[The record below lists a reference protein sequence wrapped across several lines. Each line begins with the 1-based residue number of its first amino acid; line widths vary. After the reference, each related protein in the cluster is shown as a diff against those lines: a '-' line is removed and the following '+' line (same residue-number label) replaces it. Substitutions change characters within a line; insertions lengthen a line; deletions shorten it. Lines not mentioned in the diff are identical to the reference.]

1 MDSSSTFAAVP
12 LRASRGFSWVF
23 LVELIVTGIATIFV
37 LFYFNRVIATIMSLS
52 LRWYTWHRYQ
62 VFIDVRSIQVS
73 ILAGRIFFKDVRY
86 IGSNESIFVVQ
97 GHFTWRYW
105 LNRTRKSGLK
115 LSDKLYDKNNV
126 LPARFVLYMEG
137 VEWFVY
143 NRTPAYDAA
152 LHEYEVANGFGDNDL
167 KENGAEVH
175 PLDLN
180 GRKRESASSDSSL
193 TARGASPGQNKTR
206 QDASQVVSN
215 GEGKASMILK
225 FFPVEVKCDKGA
237 MVVGNFQTPNIM
249 IYHFASAAASVDAAR
264 SRSELDQY
272 KMVFD
277 FDFNRPSIQIRA
289 NMDYQGPST
298 DVNNYGCSN
307 EKQED
312 NRIDLSKTYERS
324 KWRSFVDLFAFLH
337 GRFPTSIHSHPGQD
351 DAYSGQWHG
360 LSRYLDD
367 EEMDQVADSEQ
378 AEEYAKCT
386 SVLDADEA
394 RLTFYYD
401 VAGKVPMGISTPVE
415 KLEGAD
421 IGNGG
426 HAPQWG
432 IDVYLRGA
440 TIQYGPW
447 ADRQRVI
454 LQSMFFP
461 VAKVNCEPRE
471 NLQPGEDR
479 VATEFKVYVEMDDS
493 TILRVPIREPSRD
506 AEFRRRKEE
515 AGSANLTRSF
525 GWIELKMS
533 QLSTVTYVSALVPS
547 KSGWLNWMTADL
559 NSLDMRSSINH
570 DILWSAKS
578 HKIRGDL
585 TSPLQ
590 WNGLQTW
597 IFDNDA
603 SSVEAYLLREHVTIF
618 TDMISDFSSG
628 PDIPY
633 ASFIPQKFLIKLSLS
648 NFSLY
653 LNVNDSNI
661 ISNPT
666 DFDDNIFLDFRGA
679 KLDANIVV
687 PLDQISPIVNE
698 VCFSLNAQVIDFL
711 LHAPPWHTQA
721 SFLPSKNLGKAKDFE
736 LIGSYTFTESP
747 RSLPIDTLS
756 MDLSTGSISLIA
768 YGFLIRYLI
777 KVRENYFGDNIHFK
791 TLDEFT
797 RSAAATDYL
806 QNGIKTYRYSS
817 ESILDGAPHIT
828 ASRGEKEPS
837 SGGDILRPVNSTDV
851 LVSFRTNSGTLIL
864 PTNIYS
870 AKSHLRLDMDLFDVD
885 LRFTNYYM
893 DLQMNISPMQGNLL
907 ELPDDQILIVQRD
920 EVAKVKPELFIDG
933 ISVFGHRMFG
943 LPPSEPTYI
952 CNWDFDLGIVFT
964 EGTPKLYEGI
974 TDALSVFLF
983 TFSDKENAL
992 IVTEPPLYDATLL
1005 RMKMPSLRMLVHN
1018 EKSTLELITEEISV
1032 TLNDLG
1038 TDTYN
1043 SRIALK
1049 IPIISFL
1056 CRDRLQDAE
1065 ASRVLAYLTTSLYVT
1080 NFDRKKNGKERLR
1093 LQQEH
1098 IRKHDHAFNR
1108 VPFFLMSELEN
1119 DTTVELDEKELAKIP
1134 ITLPVTPMPPP
1145 LVVDRSVSLPW
1156 NDSTGKGARSIASS
1170 SGESLSSV
1178 IHHDLSKIM
1187 SRESS
1192 NERSYLDVYNATCKN
1207 SEAEQKIN
1215 FTNTFMPPHSCLAA
1229 FRDLECVKNGYE
1241 REIYELDES
1250 MIQSDLTSM
1259 RPLDN
1264 SNTGYDSFVVEFR
1277 GGIDGFLSPFG
1288 AEAIVDVL
1296 DSLSQPDVSS
1306 MLDGL
1311 QIDVLERLESN
1322 LMEVSLV
1329 TSARI
1334 VVPGLHIRYG
1344 IIENSLTDCSMVPDK
1359 ISMGD
1364 HIDLEIKA
1372 VTLSIRASDESEKAL
1387 PEQSIRRNPVHRVWS
1402 FCFNLFQMTVGLV
1415 RVDDELAENR
1425 TTALELQIERI
1436 EAWNRGTEKTATSF
1450 KIRSAGFIAQNQDVK
1465 WIVHSLIN
1473 TLEQVKPIRE
1483 KTAVISARK
1492 ENRMKNLVYL
1502 IAVASNAYE
1511 ISHDPAFLTRPAY
1524 VLRSSKSHIRAN
1536 DSWKLMARLRH
1547 IYRELPAD
1555 ICTGLNNDLSVDD
1568 ILPPTDAKEKS
1579 IRIMSDWRSWEM
1591 VDIGTSYIFAHVFD
1605 GERRIVEPVCSA
1617 ISFFLDVETVTIY
1630 IANGTEQEDYLQLSY
1645 LTFSISS
1652 KSAQIQDPAKT
1663 MSFTSVLSGQQRNV
1677 MQTNRVGTKNI
1688 FEVSAGCE
1696 EVRIITNWS
1705 SLSLIQDANS
1715 VLEGRASPTAVESVE
1730 PARPTIAT
1738 ALINESRL
1746 PREKPDIECHC
1757 VIAIKSFISV
1767 FNSKNFRVQA
1777 SGHNIQTSMVGF
1789 SCNSDHTNAI
1799 PTTPPSSMLLRATA
1813 FELDLLGPNISGER
1827 RLLTLGIQRSD
1838 IWISVPTL
1846 VNPAEIRS
1854 YVRVNELLFEMIE
1867 NSIGLSVILRNVI
1880 TYEVEQLSQLF
1891 PPKKRVN
1898 AQETISGVISQP
1910 VSSADLVQSDKVGIT
1925 LDLRNYQLV
1934 LNVLP
1939 SLKYII
1945 RGSAVQ
1951 IISTPIVNGIRS
1963 VAFEAGEQVHEFRQ
1977 RKKSRESM
1985 ITSTKFPKVT
1995 TLIRIET
2002 VDKTTLAADV
2012 RINMHTVNFDASS
2025 FPTLA
2030 SVLSGDVTKAELLR
2044 AQKEW
2049 IAAVKFLEL
2058 HKPCR
2063 EQSNVPVVRNL
2074 RLRCS
2079 LYIKGVMIKAEYSDS
2094 QIIMSIDDI
2103 KVEGSSATD
2112 GSIDNLVSRM
2122 SVFGDLPK
2130 ISITV
2135 INTKF
2140 KRGRFQVLDTNL
2152 MLSCKTIDDKHG
2164 GMLFKHTVAV
2174 KNDTF
2179 RFEISPYSATLI
2191 VEILSQFE
2199 ERLTNIELPEEIFH
2213 LTTKL
2218 KDVNSQIQ
2226 ADNPPEAQ
2234 TWDGIFQALIRVQ
2247 LQNGS
2252 FHWVADDFD
2261 DDANGSF
2268 HMIVQS
2274 DIIRFASKGEGIIN
2288 MSICGFA
2295 VMAKEMNPQPKSA
2308 ECSKILSE
2316 SSSVIPEIS
2325 IRASLKHN
2333 GSNRAL
2339 GLAISSS
2346 EVHVKVIPSVVKVAN
2361 AITLSVSKTAN
2372 SISQKIDN
2380 YKRRS
2385 VAHNETLTFNG
2396 NLDEAPTVLTK
2407 VVQRFFSSANVSADF
2422 AGATIELI
2430 GNTEEKYTEEPL
2442 LGRRAPTFTPK
2453 PDSEFGRQKQTQE
2466 ETGPVAT
2473 LRVPGVHML
2482 MDYLSASRTQS
2493 ICGEILIESSIN
2505 KLDPRVMPV
2514 AMEMVKYLQD
2524 TMREPK
2530 EVPTSVVET
2539 MVELQKDVKS
2549 PVPASEV
2556 LGNIELN
2563 VSLRFGRQEF
2573 TLSCEPIAK
2582 VAANTVV
2589 DELYL
2594 TLNTFHKTSS
2604 TRFFSCAMR
2613 LLSMKASLQHIYSRE
2628 SSAQIAIEELTVAAL
2643 SSQKLS
2649 RDTGLSFVGKVN
2661 EVLLDLNIKQSHDLL
2676 LFQDIWSPDLTLVAS
2691 HLKKTADQRAE
2702 LLVQRYHRVASTN
2715 AFPWNVDFELTNMKG
2730 GLDLGQSLGK
2740 LAFGLD
2746 KGWLASRKSSDW
2758 EQNLTFGLCHFS
2770 SECKGRLGGELTVD
2784 NIRARSA
2791 IRWQVLDDGRI
2802 GVPLVQVSI
2811 GVEALNVKLYFDYR
2825 LFLIATGHAMHLT
2838 MFNQRGSAPD
2848 ICDRLVCIADCNA
2861 VKVYI
2866 TVLAPSNI
2874 LAILNAISRLD
2885 QDRAAS
2891 YQAVLRDSE
2900 GFKLTENVTVPEVAT
2915 PKTRDDKLV
2924 SIALRTELNLSIKTV
2939 IVNMFPSALSDSEVL
2954 RVEAMNAHATFGIDV
2969 ESSKIR
2975 SNLELM
2981 LGQFL
2986 VALSSTKGFQEDLNL
3001 VTVENFVR
3009 HTGDAKGGII
3019 MRVPAVSVSMK
3030 TWQPI
3035 GTMTTVEFIFRSIF
3049 EGRVDVGWN
3058 LGSINFI
3065 RDMWNTH
3072 VRSFQVRKAA
3082 NADGTN
3088 YGSHLLES
3096 EELEKKIKDVELN
3109 KSYTYIPLEPPVIA
3123 TPQLRDMGEATPP
3136 LEWIG
3141 LNRDRFPG
3149 LTHQAIIIP
3158 LQSMS
3163 RKVEMAYS
3171 NVLGKA

>member
-1 MDSSSTFAAVP
+1 MDSSSTFAAVS

-37 LFYFNRVIATIMSLS
+37 LFYFNRVIAAIMSLS
-52 LRWYTWHRYQ
+52 LRWYTWHRYH
-62 VFIDVRSIQVS
+62 VFIDIRSIQVS
-73 ILAGRIFFKDVRY
+73 LLAGRIFFKDVRY

-115 LSDKLYDKNNV
+115 LSDKLYDKNSV

-152 LHEYEVANGFGDNDL
+152 LHEYEVANGLGDYDL
-167 KENGAEVH
+167 EDNGAEVH

-180 GRKRESASSDSSL
+180 RRKRESASSESSL

-206 QDASQVVSN
+206 QDAPHVVPNSEEK
-215 GEGKASMILK
+215 GSMILK
-225 FFPVEVKCDKGA
+225 FFPVEIKCDKGA
-237 MVVGNFQTPNIM
+237 MVVGNFRTPNIM

-277 FDFNRPSIQIRA
+277 LDFNRPSIQFRA

-298 DVNNYGCSN
+298 DANNYGSGN
-307 EKQED
+307 EKQES
-312 NRIDLSKTYERS
+312 NRTDLSKTYKRS

-337 GRFPTSIHSHPGQD
+337 GRFPTGIHGHPGQD
-351 DAYSGQWHG
+351 DAYNGQWHG

-378 AEEYAKCT
+378 VEEYAKCT

-394 RLTFYYD
+394 RLTYYYD
-401 VAGKVPMGISTPVE
+401 VVGKVPMGISTPVE
-415 KLEGAD
+415 KIEGAD

-426 HAPQWG
+426 QAPQWG
-432 IDVYLRGA
+432 IDLYLRGA

-447 ADRQRVI
+447 ADRQRLI

-461 VAKVNCEPRE
+461 AAKINSEPRE
-471 NLQPGEDR
+471 NLQLGEDR

-506 AEFRRRKEE
+506 AEFKRRKEE

-533 QLSTVTYVSALVPS
+533 QLSTVTHVSALVPS
-547 KSGWLNWMTADL
+547 KNGWLNWMTADL
-559 NSLDMRSSINH
+559 NSLDMRSSVNH

-603 SSVEAYLLREHVTIF
+603 SSVEAFLLREHVTIF
-618 TDMISDFSSG
+618 TDMISDFSSV
-628 PDIPY
+628 PDTTY

-666 DFDDNIFLDFRGA
+666 DFDDNIFLGFGGA

-698 VCFSLNAQVIDFL
+698 VRFRLNAEVIDFL

-736 LIGSYTFTESP
+736 LVGSYTFTESP

-777 KVRENYFGDNIHFK
+777 KIRENYFGDNIHFK

-797 RSAAATDYL
+797 KSAAATDYL

-817 ESILDGAPHIT
+817 ESILDGAAT
-828 ASRGEKEPS
+828 ASRGEKEPL
-837 SGGDILRPVNSTDV
+837 SGGDILRPLNSMDV
-851 LVSFRTNSGTLIL
+851 LVSFKTNSGTLIL

-870 AKSHLRLDMDLFDVD
+870 AKSHLRMDMDLFDVD

-907 ELPDDQILIVQRD
+907 ELPEDQILIAQRH

-974 TDALSVFLF
+974 TDALSAFLF

-1005 RMKMPSLRMLVHN
+1005 RMKMPCLRMLIHN

-1049 IPIISFL
+1049 VPIISFL
-1056 CRDRLQDAE
+1056 CRDRFQDAE

-1098 IRKHDHAFNR
+1098 IRKHDHLFNR

-1119 DTTVELDEKELAKIP
+1119 DTTVDLDEKELAKIP
-1134 ITLPVTPMPPP
+1134 ITLPMPQMPPP
-1145 LVVDRSVSLPW
+1145 LVVDRSVPLPW
-1156 NDSTGKGARSIASS
+1156 NDSTGKGAQSIASS
-1170 SGESLSSV
+1170 SAESLSSV
-1178 IHHDLSKIM
+1178 IHHDLSNIIN
-1187 SRESS
+1187 RESF
-1192 NERSYLDVYNATCKN
+1192 NGRSYLDIYNATCKN

-1215 FTNTFMPPHSCLAA
+1215 FTNTFMPFHSCVAA
-1229 FRDLECVKNGYE
+1229 FRDLEFVKNGYE
-1241 REIYELDES
+1241 REIYEMDES

-1372 VTLSIRASDESEKAL
+1372 VTLSLRASDESEKAL
-1387 PEQSIRRNPVHRVWS
+1387 PEQSIRRKPVHRVWS
-1402 FCFNLFQMTVGLV
+1402 VCFNLFQMTVGLV
-1415 RVDDELAENR
+1415 RVNDEPPEQR

-1436 EAWNRGTEKTATSF
+1436 EAWNRGTEKTAASF
-1450 KIRSAGFIAQNQDVK
+1450 KIRSAGFIVQNQDVK

-1473 TLEQVKPIRE
+1473 ALEQVKPIRE
-1483 KTAVISARK
+1483 KAAVISGRK

-1555 ICTGLNNDLSVDD
+1555 ICTGLKNDLSVDD
-1568 ILPPTDAKEKS
+1568 ILPPTDAKAKS

-1617 ISFFLDVETVTIY
+1617 ISFFLDVETITIY

-1652 KSAQIQDPAKT
+1652 KSAQTKDPAKT
-1663 MSFTSVLSGQQRNV
+1663 LSYTSVLSGQQQRDA
-1677 MQTNRVGTKNI
+1677 MQTNRVDTKNI

-1705 SLSLIQDANS
+1705 SLSLIQDVNS
-1715 VLEGRASPTAVESVE
+1715 VLDGRSPTAVESVE
-1730 PARPTIAT
+1730 PELPVMAT

-1746 PREKPDIECHC
+1746 SREKPDIECHS

-1777 SGHNIQTSMVGF
+1777 SGHNIQSSMVGF
-1789 SCNSDHTNAI
+1789 SSNSDYTNAI
-1799 PTTPPSSMLLRATA
+1799 PTTPPSSILLRATA

-1846 VNPAEIRS
+1846 AHPVEIRS

-1867 NSIGLSVILRNVI
+1867 NSIGLSVILGSIV
-1880 TYEVEQLSQLF
+1880 TCEVEQFSQLF
-1891 PPKKRVN
+1891 PKLRVN
-1898 AQETISGVISQP
+1898 APETNSGVVSQP
-1910 VSSADLVQSDKVGIT
+1910 VSLADPVPSDKVAIT
-1925 LDLRNYQLV
+1925 LDLRNYQFV
-1934 LNVLP
+1934 LNLLP

-1951 IISTPIVNGIRS
+1951 IISTPIVNGVRS

-1977 RKKSRESM
+1977 RKKYRESM

-2002 VDKTTLAADV
+2002 VDKITRVVDV

-2044 AQKEW
+2044 AQQEW
-2049 IAAVKFLEL
+2049 IAAVNLLEL
-2058 HKPCR
+2058 HKPYR
-2063 EQSNVPVVRNL
+2063 EQSKVPVVRNL
-2074 RLRCS
+2074 RLRGS

-2122 SVFGDLPK
+2122 SVLGELPK

-2135 INTKF
+2135 VNTKF
-2140 KRGRFQVLDTNL
+2140 KSGRFQVLDTNL
-2152 MLSCKTIDDKHG
+2152 MLSCKIVDDKAG
-2164 GMLFKHTVAV
+2164 GMLFKHAVAV

-2218 KDVNSQIQ
+2218 KDVNSQMP
-2226 ADNPPEAQ
+2226 ADIPPKVQ

-2252 FHWVADDFD
+2252 FHWVADDFA

-2274 DIIRFASKGEGIIN
+2274 DIIRFASKGEGFIN
-2288 MSICGFA
+2288 ISICGFA
-2295 VMAKEMNPQPKSA
+2295 VMAKEMNPQLNSA
-2308 ECSKILSE
+2308 ECPKILSE

-2325 IRASLKHN
+2325 IRASLKHD

-2361 AITLSVSKTAN
+2361 AITSSVSKTTN
-2372 SISQKIDN
+2372 SVLHKIDD

-2385 VAHNETLTFNG
+2385 AAHNELLTSNG
-2396 NLDEAPTVLTK
+2396 NLAEPPTVLTK

-2453 PDSEFGRQKQTQE
+2453 PDSEFGKQKQTQE

-2530 EVPTSVVET
+2530 EVPTPADETVVA
-2539 MVELQKDVKS
+2539 LQKDVKS

-2563 VSLRFGRQEF
+2563 FSLRFGRQEF

-2613 LLSMKASLQHIYSRE
+2613 LLNMRASLQHIYSRE

-2649 RDTGLSFVGKVN
+2649 RETGLSFVGKVN

-2676 LFQDIWSPDLTLVAS
+2676 LFQDIWSPDLTLATS
-2691 HLKKTADQRAE
+2691 HPKKTADQRAE

-2715 AFPWNVDFELTNMKG
+2715 AFPWNVDFELTNLKG

-2802 GVPLVQVSI
+2802 GVPLVQVSA
-2811 GVEALNVKLYFDYR
+2811 GVEALNAKLYFDYR

-2838 MFNQRGSAPD
+2838 MFNQRGNAPD

-2861 VKVYI
+2861 VKVYV

-2874 LAILNAISRLD
+2874 LAILTAIARLD
-2885 QDRAAS
+2885 QDRAAA

-2900 GFKLTENVTVPEVAT
+2900 AFKLTENVNLSEVAP
-2915 PKTRDDKLV
+2915 PKARDDRLV
-2924 SIALRTELNLSIKTV
+2924 SIGLRTELNLSIKTV
-2939 IVNMFPSALSDSEVL
+2939 IVNAFPSALSDSEVL

-3001 VTVENFVR
+3001 VTVEKFVQ

-3049 EGRVDVGWN
+3049 EGRVEVGWN
-3058 LGSINFI
+3058 LGLINFI